1 MQCLRSSCSGAC
13 TSCNSVGLEAA
24 VFCVPPPGCAQPVL
38 EDIVIRTYG
47 EILYEDENKILIA
60 TERRLDKDI
69 SLPKYRYLGVIHK
82 KLVIGRGK

>member
-1 MQCLRSSCSGAC
+1 MSYIDWIDHGKNLDQDWMTKTQVVEL
-13 TSCNSVGLEAA
+13 
-24 VFCVPPPGCAQPVL
+24 FQ

-69 SLPKYRYLGVIHK
+69 FLPKYRYLGVIHK